1 MKRAGQILWLALI
14 LALSLGT
21 PLRAVQPDEI
31 LDDPVLEARA
41 RELSKGLRCLVCRN
55 QSIDDSNADLAK
67 DLRLLVR
74 ERLVR
79 QQLATMQ
86 ELIGQRL
93 ANAGGDAKATA
104 GLQAVSQA
112 IKAVEASTD
121 QRLDLEWR
129 AALDGLGEN
138 RALAEEL
145 AQQANDQTD
154 ASAADAEVIAF
165 IVDRYGEYVLLKP
178 TATGANLILWIAG
191 PVMLLLALGGAFFY
205 LRRRQDAGGPE
216 PLSDGERAELDEI
229 LES

>member
-86 ELIGQRL
+86 GLIRQRQ
-93 ANAGGDAKATA
+93 AKAGGDAKATA

-129 AALDGLGEN
+129 TALDGLGEN

-154 ASAADAEVIAF
+154 AGAADAEVIAF